1 MPVIRPR
8 CVLKAGHS
16 SVPHI
21 LATRT
26 HTALTAGGGA
36 TAPARRPGR
45 RDVQMTDVCSVCPQP
60 RPGHRAQPQATPT
73 APPRQPPH
81 AVSVALGALSR
92 SAFAAPVHGVRQ
104 SEAPGHPPHALLWRR
119 RTI

>member
-45 RDVQMTDVCSVCPQP
+45 RDVQMTDVCP
-60 RPGHRAQPQATPT
+60 HARAT
-73 APPRQPPH
+73 APSPRQPQPPRRASH
-81 AVSVALGALSR
+81 RTPSPLPL
-92 SAFAAPVHGVRQ
+92 AP
-104 SEAPGHPPHALLWRR
+104 
-119 RTI
+119 